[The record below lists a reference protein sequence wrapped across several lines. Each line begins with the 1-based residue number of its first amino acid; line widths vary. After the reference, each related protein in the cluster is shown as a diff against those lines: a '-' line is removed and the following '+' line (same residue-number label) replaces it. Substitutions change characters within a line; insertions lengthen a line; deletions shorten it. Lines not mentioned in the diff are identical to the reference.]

1 MKTRHTI
8 MAICMAVAP
17 MLGAC
22 TLETSDNGK
31 LDGFW
36 HLVQVDTLA
45 TGGINDVAQEKVF
58 WGVQF
63 KLLYTQKANAGSC
76 YFRFKHTGDSLIVSS
91 PYWDY
96 GHESADST
104 QTDPSGDVPVTD
116 AALLAPFGI
125 NSLEEHFYVEKLT
138 GSRMILSTN
147 RYRLKFKKF

>member
-1 MKTRHTI
+1 MKTRNII
-8 MAICMAVAP
+8 MAICMAATP
-17 MLGAC
+17 LLGAC

-45 TGGINDVAQEKVF
+45 TGGIRDMAREKVF

-63 KLLYTQKANAGSC
+63 KLISTQMANGESC
-76 YFRFKHTGDSLIVSS
+76 YFRFKHTGDSLIVNS
-91 PYWDY
+91 PYWNH

-104 QTDPSGDVPVTD
+104 STAPSGDIPVTD
-116 AALLAPFGI
+116 ASLLAPFGI

-138 GSRMILSTN
+138 GSRMILRSN
-147 RYRLKFKKF
+147 LYRLNFKKF